1 MEQPLFHIVL
11 AAVCLSLGASTA
23 LAQDNKPA
31 ESADKAAADDDIH
44 VIKGNPPS
52 DQPFGRIRLGM
63 KFAEAVDILGK
74 PTSERSYCTGKHRIP
89 FYYGRDR
96 AYTEYYYKGQGKVY
110 FYTEFSSISAFHGAV
125 KTCTPTTPFELAGV
139 EFNPAESGEAP
150 PL

>member
-1 MEQPLFHIVL
+1 MERPFSRIALT
-11 AAVCLSLGASTA
+11 AVCLSFGATAA
-23 LAQDNKPA
+23 LAQDSKPMA
-31 ESADKAAADDDIH
+31 SADKVAADDDIH

-52 DQPFGRIRLGM
+52 DQPFGKIKLGM
-63 KFAEAVDILGK
+63 KFAEAMEILGK

-110 FYTEFSSISAFHGAV
+110 FYSEFSSISAFHGAV
-125 KTCTPTTPFELAGV
+125 STCSPTTPFELAGA